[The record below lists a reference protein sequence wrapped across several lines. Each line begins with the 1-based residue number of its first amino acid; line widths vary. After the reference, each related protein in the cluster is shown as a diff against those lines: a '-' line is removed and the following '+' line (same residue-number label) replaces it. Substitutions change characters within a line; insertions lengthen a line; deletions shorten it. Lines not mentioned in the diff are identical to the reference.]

1 MMEDTLSFGEVL
13 DDAERLTQEEQE
25 ELLEILSRRIA
36 ERRITGLARDVRSAR
51 AEWRKGECRP
61 TNPDEIMAEVV
72 A

>member
-1 MMEDTLSFGEVL
+1 MGDTRSFGEVL

-36 ERRITGLARDVRSAR
+36 ERRRTGLARDVRSAR

-61 TNPDEIMAEVV
+61 ANLDEIMAEIV